1 LQADE
6 TYLHWHWAKFAQFMV
21 RKGLTTDHDKGDMT
35 GNGGRI
41 LLESQILAP
50 NRRGQAANTPR
61 TGGALKG

>member
-41 LLESQILAP
+41 LLESPILAP
-50 NRRGQAANTPR
+50 NRRG
-61 TGGALKG
+61 